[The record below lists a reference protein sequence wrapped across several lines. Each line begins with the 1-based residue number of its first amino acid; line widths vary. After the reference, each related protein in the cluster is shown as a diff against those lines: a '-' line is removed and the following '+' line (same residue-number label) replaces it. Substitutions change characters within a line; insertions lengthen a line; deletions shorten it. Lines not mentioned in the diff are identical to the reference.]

1 MASDTDQPEDDLPIR
16 PDAVT
21 PARHAPGSPGGAEP
35 PDLTG
40 MPGFDPTAAGLD
52 MGELFAQ
59 ASKMQEQ
66 LMAAQQEAAEALVEG
81 VAGGGVVKI
90 SVTGTM
96 EFQSVTIDPSAVD
109 PDDVEMLQDLV
120 LAALHD
126 AVTQVGDMQQGSMG
140 LGGIDLGG
148 LDLGDLLGG

>member
-1 MASDTDQPEDDLPIR
+1 MAADTDQSDDDLPIR
-16 PDAVT
+16 PDVM
-21 PARHAPGSPGGAEP
+21 PPGQNAPGAPGGAGA
-35 PDLTG
+35 PDLSS
-40 MPGFDPTAAGLD
+40 MPGFEPSAAGLD
-52 MGELFAQ
+52 MGALFEQ

-66 LMAAQQEAAEALVEG
+66 LLAAQQQAAESIVEG
-81 VAGGGVVKI
+81 AAGGGVVRI

-109 PDDVEMLQDLV
+109 PDDVDMLQDLV

-126 AVTQVGDMQQGSMG
+126 AVNQVGELQQDSVG
-140 LGGIDLGG
+140 LGG

>member
-1 MASDTDQPEDDLPIR
+1 VASDTNPPEDDLPIR
-16 PDAVT
+16 PDAVS
-21 PARHAPGSPGGAEP
+21 PAGSAARSPGGDEA
-35 PDLTG
+35 PDLLGLT
-40 MPGFDPTAAGLD
+40 GFDPSAAGLD
-52 MGELFAQ
+52 MGALLEQ
-59 ASKMQEQ
+59 ATKMQQQ
-66 LMAAQQEAAEALVEG
+66 LAAAQQQAAESVVEG

-96 EFQSVTIDPSAVD
+96 EFQSVTIDPAAVD

-126 AVTQVGDMQQGSMG
+126 AVSQVGELQQGSMG
-140 LGGIDLGG
+140 LGG